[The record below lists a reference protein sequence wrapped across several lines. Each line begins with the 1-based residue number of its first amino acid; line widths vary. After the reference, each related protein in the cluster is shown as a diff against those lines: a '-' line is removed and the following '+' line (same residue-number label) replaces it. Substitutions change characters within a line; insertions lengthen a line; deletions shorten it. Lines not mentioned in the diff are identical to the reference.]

1 MGRFLTASQIQQR
14 KECYK
19 PMKFTIGLL
28 VGFGLGIAA
37 GLLLAP
43 QSGENTRAQ
52 LSEQGIML
60 RDRGADVSSDLRTR
74 ANDALAQGR
83 EIYQR
88 TKDDLGTM
96 YTRAKNGEV

>member
-1 MGRFLTASQIQQR
+1 MR
-14 KECYK
+14 
-19 PMKFTIGLL
+19 MKFTIGLL

-43 QSGENTRAQ
+43 QSGEDTRAQ

-60 RDRGADVSSDLRTR
+60 RDRGMGVSNDLRAR
-74 ANDALAQGR
+74 ANEALGQGR

-88 TKDDLGTM
+88 TKDELSGV
-96 YTRAKNGEV
+96 YSRAKSGDL